1 MIVIPKRDLFITTC
15 LAVFFASYNVNSDP
29 APTIERADVYQI
41 NASNF
46 LFRMGACCFT
56 LNDTDTFEWQLYD
69 PISVEYT
76 TKNTGKCITVPE
88 DLGVFGMEDTTVNS
102 SVFYRVCAFNAV
114 GDNSTCS
121 NVQKIFFNV
130 SLQ

>member
-1 MIVIPKRDLFITTC
+1 
-15 LAVFFASYNVNSDP
+15 
-29 APTIERADVYQI
+29 
-41 NASNF
+41 
-46 LFRMGACCFT
+46 MGACCFT

-121 NVQKIFFNV
+121 DVQNIFFNV